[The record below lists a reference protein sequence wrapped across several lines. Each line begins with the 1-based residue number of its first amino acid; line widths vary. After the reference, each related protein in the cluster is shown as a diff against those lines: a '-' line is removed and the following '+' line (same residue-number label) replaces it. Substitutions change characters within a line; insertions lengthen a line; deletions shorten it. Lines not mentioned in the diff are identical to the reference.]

1 MKYGCFGGCWGN
13 YIMYNYNCL
22 RDLVVL
28 GLGCDYIWNF
38 IFKIFFIKDIFI
50 KFLLNF
56 FLNFFYYN
64 IFYEFN
70 FILFF

>member
-50 KFLLNF
+50 KFLLSF
-56 FLNFFYYN
+56 FF
-64 IFYEFN
+64 
-70 FILFF
+70 